1 VPALVGRKVKIPVDD
16 SRYAPCHQSD
26 TREGSECN
34 PRRGCTTR
42 SASVKDEAPTT
53 IAQDANELAL
63 RVTLK
68 DIGLELQECVDKGS
82 YAAVYKAVSVG
93 NNNAGASTDVGDPNE
108 VGLFKLNPVDP

>member
-1 VPALVGRKVKIPVDD
+1 M
-16 SRYAPCHQSD
+16 
-26 TREGSECN
+26 
-34 PRRGCTTR
+34 
-42 SASVKDEAPTT
+42 
-53 IAQDANELAL
+53 
-63 RVTLK
+63 TLK